1 MNTAHTFF
9 YVLLAGVALLSTACK
24 QKQSQATPKP
34 EVFLSPEETVRQYQ
48 QYLDQND
55 FEQAKGLSTSKEAV
69 RLDEIAKIVA
79 AESQD
84 STRTN
89 SVFLKLDCSTQRDTA
104 RCTCTIKDQYETY
117 DTDFLLIRF
126 KNKWLIDVA
135 PQEEIIFDEEEL
147 ERALDG
153 MLEQIR

>member
-1 MNTAHTFF
+1 MNKPHPFF
-9 YVLLAGVALLSTACK
+9 YVLLAVALLHTACK
-24 QKQSQATPKP
+24 QKNSYAAPKQ
-34 EVFLSPEETVRQYQ
+34 EVLQTPEETVLQYQ
-48 QYLDQND
+48 QYLDQNA
-55 FEQAKGLSTSKEAV
+55 FEEAKGLSTSKEAV

-89 SVFLKLDCSTQRDTA
+89 SVFLKLDCSVLRDTA
-104 RCTCTIKDQYETY
+104 RCACTIKDQYETY
-117 DTDFLLIRF
+117 NTDFLLVRY
-126 KNKWLIDVA
+126 KSKWLVDVA

-153 MLEQIR
+153 MLEQIH